1 MQISGIQKLTL
12 TDYPGHVSCI
22 VFTQG
27 CNFRCPFCQNS
38 ALLPRKSGLLDIE
51 EVFTY
56 IEKRKDILDGVVISG
71 GEPTLQFHLIEFI
84 MRIKKLGLK
93 IKLDTNGYQY
103 DVLKYLVDN
112 KLIDYV
118 AMDIKDDLN
127 YYEKITG
134 TKKIDVNII
143 KNSIELIKS
152 SGIEH
157 EFRTTIVKEY
167 HDYNKINNLCSL
179 VGNSKYF
186 IQNYE
191 DSGMILEKGLH
202 GFSNEELLEISNKF
216 PNLKVRGI

>member
-1 MQISGIQKLTL
+1 MQISGLQKLSL
-12 TDYPGHVSCI
+12 TDYPGKVSCI

-38 ALLPRKSGLLDIE
+38 TLLSKRSGLLDCE
-51 EVFTY
+51 DVLTY

-71 GEPTLQFHLIEFI
+71 GEPTLQEDLIEFI
-84 MRIKKLGLK
+84 KKIKGYGLK
-93 IKLDTNGYQY
+93 VKLDTNGYQY
-103 DVLKYLVDN
+103 DVLKYLIDNRFVDY
-112 KLIDYV
+112 I
-118 AMDIKDDLN
+118 AMDIKDDLD

-134 TKKIDVNII
+134 TKKIDVNIL
-143 KNSIELIKS
+143 KNSIELIKN
-152 SGIEH
+152 SGIDH

-167 HDYNKINNLCSL
+167 HDYNKISNLCDL

-191 DSGMILEKGLH
+191 DSGMILKKGLH
-202 GFSNEELLEISNKF
+202 GFSNEELLDISNKF

>member
-1 MQISGIQKLTL
+1 MQISGLQKLTL
-12 TDYPGHVSCI
+12 TDYPGHVACI

-38 ALLPRKSGLLDIE
+38 ALLFKKSGLIDVE
-51 EVFTY
+51 EVFIY

-71 GEPTLQFHLIEFI
+71 GEPTLQVDLIEFI
-84 MRIKKLGLK
+84 IRIKKLGLK
-93 IKLDTNGYQY
+93 VKLDTNGYQY
-103 DVLKYLVDN
+103 DALKHLVDN
-112 KLIDYV
+112 NLVDYI

-157 EFRTTIVKEY
+157 EFRTTIVKEF
-167 HDYNKINNLCSL
+167 HDYDKISNLCRL
-179 VGNSKYF
+179 VGSSNYYL
-186 IQNYE
+186 QNYE
-191 DSGMILEKGLH
+191 DSGMILKKGLH
-202 GFSNEELLEISNKF
+202 GFSNEELLDISRKF